1 MKKKSDHTR
10 RVIKTSRIPNSF
22 KAEIF
27 IVVFTL
33 SAEQTS
39 QQTGQPVKDSPGKT
53 IIMMFEEHHLSLC
66 TPHCTIFDFLPLVLD
81 LGDDAVVMH
90 THQSSLRVGRLALCV
105 CSIKKE
111 GEQWAHGPGRLRH
124 WALVVSGCNVHT
136 VQLREYDCKTWKSLP
151 LFHFD
156 WADVLVCSIKKMI
169 HDWTWSYLST
179 IFTILWQQIPG
190 EQFNQCVAVCFHWTV
205 TKTDIFRPHCGF

>member
-111 GEQWAHGPGRLRH
+111 GEQ
-124 WALVVSGCNVHT
+124 
-136 VQLREYDCKTWKSLP
+136 
-151 LFHFD
+151 
-156 WADVLVCSIKKMI
+156 
-169 HDWTWSYLST
+169 
-179 IFTILWQQIPG
+179 
-190 EQFNQCVAVCFHWTV
+190 
-205 TKTDIFRPHCGF
+205 